1 MKINAGIF
9 GASGYTGIELARLLI
24 SHPFVELAAVHTRTY
39 AGTPF
44 EEVFGSLK
52 SCTSLVC
59 EDGTIENFAESC
71 DVLFLAL
78 PHGIASHHIT
88 EELSEKCLFIDL
100 GADFRLKDQE
110 LYEQWYGVE
119 HGNPALLRHAV
130 YGLCELYRDRIAE
143 ARIIANPGCYTTAS
157 IAALAPL
164 FAEGLAEPGSAI
176 IDAKSGVTG
185 AGRGVNLPLHF
196 SEANESV
203 KAYKVAAHR
212 HTPEIEQALSTFA
225 GGEIAVRFTPHLI
238 PMNRGILATC
248 YARPKGRTHIE
259 ELFGLYREYYG
270 DEPFIRL
277 LEPGEYPET
286 RWVRGSNFLDIG
298 LHYDERTDTI
308 VVLSAIDNLVKG
320 AAGQAVQN
328 MNIRFGL
335 DETEGL
341 LQLPLFP

>member
-1 MKINAGIF
+1 MKIKAGVY

-24 SHPFVELAAVHTRTY
+24 PHPFVEFTAVHTRSY
-39 AGTPF
+39 AGTPY

-52 SCTSLVC
+52 TCTNLIC
-59 EDGTIENFAESC
+59 EDGTIEDFAGRC

-78 PHGIASHHIT
+78 PHGIASHTVT
-88 EELSEKCLFIDL
+88 EELSERCLFIDL
-100 GADFRLKDQE
+100 GADFRLKKRE
-110 LYEQWYGVE
+110 VYEEWYGVE
-119 HGNPALLRHAV
+119 HGNPSLLPQAV
-130 YGLCELYRDRIAE
+130 YGLCELFRDRIAE
-143 ARIIANPGCYTTAS
+143 AKLISNPGCYTTAS
-157 IAALAPL
+157 ITALAPL
-164 FAEGLAEPGSAI
+164 FAEDMVEPNSAI

-185 AGRGVNLPLHF
+185 AGRGVKLPLHF
-196 SEANESV
+196 SETNESV

-212 HTPEIEQALSTFA
+212 HAPEIEQALSTFS
-225 GGEIAVRFTPHLI
+225 GNEVAVRFTPHLI

-248 YARPKGRTHIE
+248 YARPKRNIDTG
-259 ELFGLYREYYG
+259 ELFELYRSYYG

-277 LEPGEYPET
+277 LDPGEYPET

-298 LHYDERTDTI
+298 LHYDERTET
-308 VVLSAIDNLVKG
+308 VVVMSALDNLVKG

-328 MNIRFGL
+328 MNIRFGI